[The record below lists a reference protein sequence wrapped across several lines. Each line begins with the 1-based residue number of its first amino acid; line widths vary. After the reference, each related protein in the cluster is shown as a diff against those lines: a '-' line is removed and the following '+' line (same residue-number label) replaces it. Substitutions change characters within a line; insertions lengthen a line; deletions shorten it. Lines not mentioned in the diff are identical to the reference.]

1 MISRSDSVRRLLA
14 GEAVIGTFVGIGSP
28 ASVEILARR
37 GFDPVCID
45 SEHTA
50 LGAELIE
57 HMIRAADAGGAA
69 ALVRVPGIGPEIGRA
84 LDSGALGIVVPRIE
98 TAEQARACV
107 ELVRY
112 PPQGY
117 RGAGPGRSTGFGKDM
132 GAAIDGSNSSVA
144 LIVQVE
150 TPLGVKNA
158 HEIAAVEG
166 IDVVFVGPGDLAVS
180 MGVAMGSEQHT
191 AAITEVLAEVA
202 RAGTLSGLFSLF
214 GDDLPH
220 WRELGASF
228 FLLSG
233 DVSFLGLQAEA
244 ERARVLELLD
254 VRDEQ
259 KAGAR

>member
-1 MISRSDSVRRLLA
+1 MISRSTAVRRILT
-14 GEAVIGTFVGIGSP
+14 GETVVGTFVGISSP

-84 LDSGALGIVVPRIE
+84 LDSGALGVVVPRIE
-98 TAEQARACV
+98 TAEEARACV

-112 PPQGY
+112 PPQGH
-117 RGAGPGRSTGFGKDM
+117 RGAGPSRSTAFGKDM
-132 GAAIDGSNSSVA
+132 GRALSESNSSIA

-150 TPLGVKNA
+150 TVLGVQNA
-158 HEIAAVEG
+158 YDIAAVDG

-180 MGVAMGSEQHT
+180 MGVAMGSAEHT
-191 AAITEVLAEVA
+191 DAISEVLAEVA
-202 RAGTLSGLFSLF
+202 RAGTSSGLFSLS
-214 GDDLPH
+214 GDDLPR

-233 DVSFLGLQAEA
+233 DVSFLGQQAEA
-244 ERARVLELLD
+244 ERARVLDLLNL
-254 VRDEQ
+254 RDDQ
-259 KAGAR
+259 KAGTR